1 MHQVTKD
8 TLGEAE
14 LERVIVDG
22 GGFYRAEPDAPLRPD
37 AFVWKRAPKPIFTT
51 VGGAR

>member
-14 LERVIVDG
+14 LESDG
-22 GGFYRAEPDAPLRPD
+22 GGFYRAEPDAPLRP
-37 AFVWKRAPKPIFTT
+37 
-51 VGGAR
+51 GASAGNGRRNQSLLQ